1 MIRTMVEFGNEDK
14 NGVQDAVMGVA
25 NLPAVVYNNTAGNL
39 GGGQIGYIPSPD
51 WSKDLIVVN
60 DPLHGASKFL
70 GGAGTVTLVTVGV
83 GTLARGG
90 AAVGEAGATGG
101 GAVAVATEAEAVT
114 AFGGPAAFGRL
125 IGMGSGPQAA
135 LDRAAV
141 ITLQELQAANVTL
154 PVARY
159 WLGFYQNAVA
169 NGLGGASA
177 PARVELFQRIVVLL
191 GG

>member
-1 MIRTMVEFGNEDK
+1 MVGNVLSGVVQGGANLV
-14 NGVQDAVMGVA
+14 NGVQDAAIGVA

-51 WSKDLIVVN
+51 WSLDLIVEN
-60 DPLHGASKFL
+60 DPLHGTSKFL
-70 GGAGTVTLVTVGV
+70 GGTGVVMLATIGV
-83 GTLARGG
+83 GSLAGGG
-90 AAVGEAGATGG
+90 ASQAGATG
-101 GAVAVATEAEAVT
+101 AVAIATEAEAVT

-125 IGMGSGPQAA
+125 IGIGSGLQAA
-135 LDRAAV
+135 LERAAV
-141 ITLQELQAANVTL
+141 ITVEELQAANVTL

-159 WLGFYQNAVA
+159 WLGFYQNAVG

-177 PARVELFQRIVVLL
+177 PARVELFQRIIVLL